1 MVKILKI
8 MTHVLGVFILLAPTA
23 GIAEPAADQLIQQM
37 VRDHKNVRECLA
49 KIGPAELKK
58 NLDAQRIF
66 LSKVGGREYMVEPV
80 SNPEGCGLCGNRRC
94 DKWIYRETGGR
105 YRLLLYVGGAD
116 DVVIMNRTTSG
127 YRDLKVIYPAG
138 INYPDSYEI
147 YTFDGSRYKQ
157 KGKARDIR

>member
-8 MTHVLGVFILLAPTA
+8 MAQVLGVFILLAPTA
-23 GIAEPAADQLIQQM
+23 GMAEPAPDQLIQQM

-58 NLDAQRIF
+58 TLGARRVP
-66 LSKVGGREYMVEPV
+66 LSKGGGREYMVEPA

-94 DKWIYRETGGR
+94 DKWIYGEAGER
-105 YRLLLYVGGAD
+105 YRLLLYAAGAD

-127 YRDLKVIYPAG
+127 YKNLKVIYPAG
-138 INYPDSYEI
+138 GNYPASYEI

-157 KGKARDIR
+157 KGKAMDIR